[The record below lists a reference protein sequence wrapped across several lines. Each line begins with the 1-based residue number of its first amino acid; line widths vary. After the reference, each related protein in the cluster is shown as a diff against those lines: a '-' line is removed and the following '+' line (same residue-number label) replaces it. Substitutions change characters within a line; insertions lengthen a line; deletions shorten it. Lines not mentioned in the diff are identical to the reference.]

1 MSKLKLQAPNAASL
15 KQTGIFGGSAGA
27 GFLISRAGHNFLPDI
42 SAPTVRNKAIVA
54 GVILGSLALHAS
66 VKGSGDAAT
75 LVKGLSAGVAVHNI
89 GKLANMFGQQIPSTT
104 TSGGVNGLR
113 APAVAKA
120 FLCEHHPMRGLRGGS
135 ALRNILESSTIAD
148 YDEPGVNSGTLLGT
162 HPESSMADQLVA

>member
-15 KQTGIFGGSAGA
+15 KQSGIFGGSAGA

-66 VKGSGDAAT
+66 VKGSSDAVT
-75 LVKGLSAGVAVHNI
+75 LVKGLSAGVAVHNV
-89 GKLANMFGQQIPSTT
+89 GKLANMFGLQIPNSNTE
-104 TSGGVNGLR
+104 GVNGLR
-113 APAVAKA
+113 APEVAKA

-135 ALRNILESSTIAD
+135 SLRNILESSAIAE

-162 HPESSMADQLVA
+162 FPESSMADQLVA